1 MTGGIRV
8 NQQFCLQGALS
19 HSPARGYFTPGLM
32 APPLPLEG
40 PGVVFPELVGVAGL
54 ETGVDAFSL
63 GIDWN
68 GRNDFLKTCIM
79 QMEREWSHTHKS
91 HKSCVHNE
99 INNWEIVSCSTAI
112 DCIRKEEQN
121 QSVYFIPKCNKFN
134 TWNDSKS
141 SLAESFSV
149 YNYCPPATKV
159 INSKR
164 EREKKR
170 KEKTSYISV
179 FCRCWTAM
187 WWSIAPGTNSVVC
200 WLLAGQIF
208 GLLPWREVP
217 IHGCTVLEQTEKK
230 NYEINVRNLMLVG
243 TKIYILDVML
253 HIGMTIYI
261 YQFHT
266 LCEKVAT
273 CTSM

>member
-79 QMEREWSHTHKS
+79 QMEREWSRTHKS

-164 EREKKR
+164 ERERKKR
-170 KEKTSYISV
+170 KEKKRHRTSLCFVDVELPCDEASLLGLILSSADFLLAKSLAFSRGERSPFMGVLSYNKQK
-179 FCRCWTAM
+179 FFFTKLM
-187 WWSIAPGTNSVVC
+187 WEIWC
-200 WLLAGQIF
+200 WLGQRFI
-208 GLLPWREVP
+208 
-217 IHGCTVLEQTEKK
+217 
-230 NYEINVRNLMLVG
+230 
-243 TKIYILDVML
+243 
-253 HIGMTIYI
+253 
-261 YQFHT
+261 
-266 LCEKVAT
+266 
-273 CTSM
+273 S

>member
-79 QMEREWSHTHKS
+79 QMEREWSRTHKS

-164 EREKKR
+164 EREREKR
-170 KEKTSYISV
+170 KEKKRHCTSLCFVDVELPCDEASLLGLILSSAD
-179 FCRCWTAM
+179 F
-187 WWSIAPGTNSVVC
+187 
-200 WLLAGQIF
+200 LLAKSLAFSRGERSPF
-208 GLLPWREVP
+208 MG
-217 IHGCTVLEQTEKK
+217 VL
-230 NYEINVRNLMLVG
+230 
-243 TKIYILDVML
+243 
-253 HIGMTIYI
+253 
-261 YQFHT
+261 
-266 LCEKVAT
+266 
-273 CTSM
+273 S